1 VWRLAAAIF
10 DIAIHR
16 RGPEELPASRF
27 LFSLLLGLY
36 LIVGVIS
43 LSAFGLY
50 SEADLIVLLIDCAF
64 FLAYV
69 FVTLRLFGHERR
81 FIQTGS
87 ALLGTDIVLSL
98 IGLPLSFWTRDVG
111 TPEDQI
117 SIALILRILI
127 PLWWIDV
134 AGFIFGRA
142 LGRPYAIGLVFVILY
157 VAVSL
162 NIRDL
167 LAPAT

>member
-16 RGPEELPASRF
+16 RGPDELPASRF
-27 LFSLLLGLY
+27 LLGLLLGLY

-43 LSAFGLY
+43 LWAFGLNT
-50 SEADLIVLLIDCAF
+50 EANVAALVIDCAF
-64 FLAYV
+64 FIACV

-81 FIQTGS
+81 FIQTTS
-87 ALLGTDIVLSL
+87 ALLGTDVVLSL
-98 IGLPLSFWTRDVG
+98 IGLPLSFWTRDPGAPV
-111 TPEDQI
+111 DQI
-117 SIALILRILI
+117 SVVLILRILI
-127 PLWWIDV
+127 LLWWIDV

-142 LGRPYAIGLVFVILY
+142 LGRPYVIGLVFVILY

-167 LAPAT
+167 VAPAT